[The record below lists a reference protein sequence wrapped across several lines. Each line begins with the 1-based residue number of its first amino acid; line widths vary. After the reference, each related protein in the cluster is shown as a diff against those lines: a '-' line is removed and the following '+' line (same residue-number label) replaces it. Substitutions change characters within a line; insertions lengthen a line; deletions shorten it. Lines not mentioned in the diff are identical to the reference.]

1 MKLQLKNGLS
11 MSAETENEIQHLK
24 DQFAHYVKVN
34 NELNEELTKLKDD
47 QVRQAQADQEA
58 MIIEQ
63 LKEELQ
69 AKEKSEAVL
78 QQ

>member
-47 QVRQAQADQEA
+47 QVR
-58 MIIEQ
+58 
-63 LKEELQ
+63 
-69 AKEKSEAVL
+69 
-78 QQ
+78 